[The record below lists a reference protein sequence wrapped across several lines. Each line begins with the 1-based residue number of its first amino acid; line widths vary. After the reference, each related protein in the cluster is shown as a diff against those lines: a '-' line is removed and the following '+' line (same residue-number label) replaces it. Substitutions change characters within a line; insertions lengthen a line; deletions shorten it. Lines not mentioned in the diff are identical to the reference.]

1 MPKKE
6 RIWELD
12 ALRGLCILFMVGIH
26 LVLDLRGF
34 DYTGSWLFNFLRTW
48 GSVLFLLISGICVT
62 LGSRSVRR
70 GVIVFA
76 AGLLCTAVTLGMYYL
91 HFSDGSVI
99 ILFGVL
105 HCLGLCMI
113 LWPVFRKLP
122 VWQLA
127 LYALLVLGM
136 GYCFRTFH
144 VSVPGLFP
152 FGLTTETFYSAD
164 FFPLLPHL
172 GWFLCGAILG
182 KTVYREKKTRFP
194 KVNAQAAPIRA
205 LSWCG
210 RQSLFIYLLHQ
221 PVLYGIT
228 WLIAILSKQH

>member
-26 LVLDLRGF
+26 LILDLKGF
-34 DYTGSWLFNFLRTW
+34 DYYGSWLFNFLRTW

-62 LGSRSVRR
+62 LGSHSVRR
-70 GVIVFA
+70 GIIVFA
-76 AGLLCTAVTLGMYYL
+76 AGLLCTVVTVGMFLL
-91 HFSDGSVI
+91 HFADGSVI

-113 LWPVFRKLP
+113 LWPAFRKLP
-122 VWQLA
+122 VWA
-127 LYALLVLGM
+127 LGLCAAMLLGLG
-136 GYCFRTFH
+136 YWFQTFY

-152 FGLTTETFYSAD
+152 LGLTTETFRSAD
-164 FFPLLPHL
+164 YFPMLPHL
-172 GWFLCGAILG
+172 GWFLSGAILG
-182 KTVYREKKTRFP
+182 KIVYREKETRFP
-194 KVNAQAAPIRA
+194 RVNAQTAPIRA

-221 PVLYGIT
+221 PILYGIT
-228 WLIAILSKQH
+228 SLISILSK